1 MFNPRP
7 PFELKKERKKER
19 KGREKEERE
28 RKTRKNNDPLGK
40 SPNIH
45 WSLLWLKCANWSKPN
60 CRLSQFISNIVIKR
74 APSVPEG
81 NDLFNWTQGFRLLL
95 NSSGFK
101 HWIQMPNF
109 LLVNVQLG
117 VRCVNCTSNLLLFLI
132 YGLSWISEE
141 DRSYGNIIMCL
152 IDTWLIMIFDF
163 PKKFCWKY
171 LNKLI
176 KYYLKQSLFVLPQ
189 DILSLCKHMFLH
201 SFNRCFVRVKY

>member
-1 MFNPRP
+1 MFNPHP
-7 PFELKKERKKER
+7 PIWIKERKKGR
-19 KGREKEERE
+19 GGREKGERE
-28 RKTRKNNDPLGK
+28 RKMRKNNDPLGK

-60 CRLSQFISNIVIKR
+60 CLLSQFISNIVIKR

-95 NSSGFK
+95 NSSGCK
-101 HWIQMPNF
+101 CWIQMPNF

-141 DRSYGNIIMCL
+141 DGSFWNIIMCL

-163 PKKFCWKY
+163 SKKFCGKY
-171 LNKLI
+171 FKTLL

-189 DILSLCKHMFLH
+189 DLLSFRKHMFLQ
-201 SFNRCFVRVKY
+201 SFNQCFVRVKC